1 MSRASV
7 LVVAALLAGGAAA
20 YDQLPAPA
28 RAPAAAGTAAVTGA
42 TAICPDLRQTGS
54 AVRTRV
60 SAGSTSGTGSAG
72 AQALRSTAAPAA
84 LQLDGAVA
92 VGVGAGVS
100 GDALVLT
107 ARGPVAGGLE
117 VEQLTRG
124 EGGTERGLAG
134 LRCQPPSTSAWFVG
148 GSTKVGNASL
158 LVLANPDDTP
168 AVVDVTVWT
177 ADGPADPAPGRGLV
191 VEPRTRAAVPLEQ
204 LAPDVDLVALHVV
217 TERGRVAAALRHAR
231 VDGRTPN
238 GVEWVPQAQPPA
250 TTVVVPGL
258 PQGPGRR
265 VVHVSNPGADPTVV
279 QVQVTTA
286 TGQSV
291 PDGLDALEVPP
302 GTTVAADLTVLTD
315 GTPLAVTVTSDG
327 GPVLAG
333 GFVFDAQGTSG
344 VKEMAYAGSSRP
356 LAGAALLTDVVLDGS
371 TESTLLLSAPGRA
384 GSVYLTPRPLAGE
397 PAAVPQPRQVDV
409 PAGTTVAVRLSTFL
423 SGGTGRMALEV
434 RPAPGSGP
442 VHAGRY
448 LRERGDRGP
457 LTTHL
462 TLRSGVERVP
472 VPAVRPDP
480 LTALR

>member
-1 MSRASV
+1 MSRTALV
-7 LVVAALLAGGAAA
+7 VVAAVLAGGAVA
-20 YDQLPAPA
+20 YEQVPPPAPA
-28 RAPAAAGTAAVTGA
+28 RAAATTAQVAGA

-60 SAGSTSGTGSAG
+60 SAGSTSGGGSAVV
-72 AQALRSTAAPAA
+72 QPLRSTAAPVAV
-84 LQLDGAVA
+84 QLDGAVA
-92 VGVGAGVS
+92 LGLGAAVR

-107 ARGPVAGGLE
+107 ARGPLAGGLE
-117 VEQLTRG
+117 VEQVTRG

-158 LVLANPDDTP
+158 LVLSNPDDTP

-204 LAPDVDLVALHVV
+204 LAPDRDLVALRVV

-231 VDGRTPN
+231 VDGLVPN

-265 VVHVSNPGADPTVV
+265 VVHVTNPGADPTVV
-279 QVQVTTA
+279 RLQLTA
-286 TGQSV
+286 EGGRSV
-291 PDGLDALEVPP
+291 PAGLDALEVPS
-302 GTTVAADLTVLTD
+302 GTTVAADLTLLTD
-315 GTPLAVTVTSDG
+315 RSPVAVTVTSDG

-344 VKEMAYAGSSRP
+344 IKEMAYAGSSRP
-356 LAGAALLTDVVLDGS
+356 LTGPALLTDLVLDGS
-371 TESTLLLSAPGRA
+371 TESTLLLSAPGGA
-384 GSVYLTPRPLAGE
+384 GSVTLTPRPLAGGS
-397 PAAVPQPRQVDV
+397 ASVPPPRQVDV
-409 PAGTTVAVRLSTFL
+409 PAGTTVTVRLSTFL
-423 SGGTGRMALEV
+423 TGGTGRLALEV
-434 RPAPGSGP
+434 SPTPGSGP

-457 LTTHL
+457 LTTYL
-462 TLRSGVERVP
+462 TLRSGVVQVP
-472 VPAVRPDP
+472 VPAVRADP
-480 LTALR
+480 LAGLR